1 MKKKTLF
8 ILLILLLFGLSFGI
22 INLAHAAGPS
32 FSLTRSVVGAGGLGG
47 STEAFT
53 IASTLGQP
61 VAVSPMGGEYPL
73 SSGFWAQ
80 VIETIE
86 ESFSFLPQILH

>member
-22 INLAHAAGPS
+22 LNQAHAAGPT

-47 STEAFT
+47 SSGGFT
-53 IASTLGQP
+53 ITSTLGQP
-61 VAVSPMGGEYPL
+61 VAVSAMGGDYPL
-73 SSGFWAQ
+73 SSGFWTQ
-80 VIETIE
+80 VFETIE
-86 ESFSFLPQILH
+86 EFFNFLPQILH